1 MAPRIFHDR
10 PEGPRFEEA
19 RQRRIGIND
28 RCAVPSGGQRQQQ
41 EWNQPIDE

>member
-10 PEGPRFEEA
+10 PEGPRFEEP

-28 RCAVPSGGQRQQQ
+28 RSAVPSGGQRQQQ